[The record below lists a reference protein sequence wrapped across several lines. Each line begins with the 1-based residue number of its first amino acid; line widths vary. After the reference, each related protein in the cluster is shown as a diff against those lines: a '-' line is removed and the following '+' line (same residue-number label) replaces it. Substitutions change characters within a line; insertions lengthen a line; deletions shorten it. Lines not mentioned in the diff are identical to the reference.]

1 MAVWQID
8 ACKQAGIKH
17 FVYVGSMGGSQPENF
32 LNTIGRKDGDE
43 LSGNILLWKRK
54 AEQYLIASGMQYT
67 IVHPGGLIDKAGG
80 EREIVLGA
88 NDELLKE
95 TVRSIPRADVA
106 EVCVQ
111 SLRESGGINRS
122 IDVIAKE
129 GEPTRDWT
137 KFFASNTANCQYA

>member
-1 MAVWQID
+1 
-8 ACKQAGIKH
+8 
-17 FVYVGSMGGSQPENF
+17 MGGSQPENF
-32 LNTIGRKDGDE
+32 LNTIGRKEGDD

-54 AEQYLIASGMQYT
+54 AEQYLIASGLPYT

-80 EREIVLGA
+80 EKEIVLGA

-111 SLRESGGINRS
+111 SMRESGGINRS
-122 IDVIAKE
+122 IDIIAKD
-129 GEPTRDWT
+129 GEPTRDWG
-137 KFFASNTANCQYA
+137 KFFSNSANCQYA

>member
-1 MAVWQID
+1 
-8 ACKQAGIKH
+8 
-17 FVYVGSMGGSQPENF
+17 MGGSQPENF

-80 EREIVLGA
+80 EKEIVLGS

-122 IDVIAKE
+122 IDIIAKD
-129 GEPTRDWT
+129 GEPTKDWAQ
-137 KFFASNTANCQYA
+137 FFASNTANCQY